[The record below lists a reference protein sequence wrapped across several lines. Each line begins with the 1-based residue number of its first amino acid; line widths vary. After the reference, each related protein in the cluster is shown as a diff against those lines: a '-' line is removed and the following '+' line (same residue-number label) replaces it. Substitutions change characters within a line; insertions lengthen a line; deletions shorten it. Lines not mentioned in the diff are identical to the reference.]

1 MADIQEHT
9 PDAGTT
15 QPHVY
20 LYWLSLAH
28 PFLENDE
35 FFERMC
41 QGASTA
47 AVFHLN
53 SFKDNPSQE
62 SSTDELISSINMSA
76 FLYI

>member
-1 MADIQEHT
+1 MPGPRSHT
-9 PDAGTT
+9 STCTG
-15 QPHVY
+15 
-20 LYWLSLAH
+20 SLAH

-62 SSTDELISSINMSA
+62 SGTDELISSINMPA